1 MRKDLKKKGMNT
13 GKAVAQGGHAVM
25 KFLAHKIRDV
35 QDNRVTTMAGEHF
48 PVFLTQAEENW
59 ILGKFTKIC
68 LAVNSEEELL
78 EIHQKALDAGLT
90 SCLVTDNGQTVF
102 KGVPTNTCIG
112 IGPDEAEKI
121 DAVTGGLKL
130 Y

>member
-1 MRKDLKKKGMNT
+1 MRKDLKMKR
-13 GKAVAQGGHAVM
+13 GKEIAQGSHASV
-25 KFLAHKIRDV
+25 KFLAHKIRNV
-35 QDNRVTTMAGEHF
+35 QDDRVVSMAGEHF

-59 ILGKFTKIC
+59 LLGAFTKIC
-68 LAVNSEEELL
+68 LRVNSEEELL

-90 SCLVTDNGQTVF
+90 SCLVTDNGKTVF
-102 KGVPTNTCIG
+102 KGVHTHTCIG

-121 DAVTGGLKL
+121 DAITGGLKL